1 MKFNIIKSYKSL
13 LPILILFK
21 KHMIILLCVFLIEII
36 SAAFLIFSITPLAE
50 FVLNSDLKSPS
61 PITEF
66 MLDYFILMDIQ
77 PSFFSFASLF
87 IIANF
92 MKAGV
97 ETFTRFICLK
107 VKYNI
112 FVDLSNV
119 NLKSIL
125 KSNWLFFSQIEQGKL
140 INSFQK
146 ELSNISDT
154 ISQLAQQFAY
164 LFQLIVYFS
173 IPLWINPKLT
183 LIAIGIAV
191 VFMIPF
197 LLLHKISFVLGKKTT
212 ETANKMT
219 GSLYELFLSIR
230 LIISHNKQSETIQNH
245 ILNTKTH
252 SKIAVKSQTFL
263 SASAYLFQPFTV
275 LAAIIAIGVS
285 NNINNNLSETAAVL
299 WALMRAMPV
308 LSKVLQANLNISN
321 LLPSFNQL
329 NDIVL
334 QAKSFRSRT
343 GEVKTNVIN
352 KSIVLSKVNF
362 YHQNSAFYLKKID
375 MKIFA
380 NKVTGISGHSGSGK
394 STIIDLILGLQSITT
409 GQLLIDDQPYQ
420 NINLNYFRDHIGYVP
435 QDPQLYNTSIRQNL
449 KWFQSDITEQEMIEA
464 CFNANAMEFI
474 NKLPNKFDT
483 VVGNNGTSL
492 SGGQKQRITIAR
504 ALLRKPNLLIL
515 DEATS
520 SLDGKSDVFIR
531 KAIERLKGKMTI
543 IVVSH
548 KRETLK
554 NADFIYV
561 IDNGMIVE
569 KGTFNSLLEIKNIF
583 YDLMYRQS

>member
-1 MKFNIIKSYKSL
+1 
-13 LPILILFK
+13 
-21 KHMIILLCVFLIEII
+21 MIILLCVFLIEII

-252 SKIAVKSQTFL
+252 SNIAVKSQTFL

-343 GEVKTNVIN
+343 GKVKTNVIN

-380 NKVTGISGHSGSGK
+380 NKVTGITGHSGSGK

-409 GQLLIDDQPYQ
+409 GQLLIDDQPYK
-420 NINLNYFRDHIGYVP
+420 NVNLNYFRDHIGYVP

-464 CFNANAMEFI
+464 CLNANAMEFI

-483 VVGNNGTSL
+483 IVGNNGTSL

-520 SLDGKSDVFIR
+520 SLDSKSDIFIR